1 MMTNVPYETIAF
13 ELENEPRSMYF
24 NFDRDFFFLR
34 ERERGVGRIKER
46 KKVMNTSRLR
56 RNVTKMIADCVRINT
71 A

>member
-24 NFDRDFFFLR
+24 NFDRDFFFER
-34 ERERGVGRIKER
+34 EREGEKNKR
-46 KKVMNTSRLR
+46 KKKKRMNTSRLR